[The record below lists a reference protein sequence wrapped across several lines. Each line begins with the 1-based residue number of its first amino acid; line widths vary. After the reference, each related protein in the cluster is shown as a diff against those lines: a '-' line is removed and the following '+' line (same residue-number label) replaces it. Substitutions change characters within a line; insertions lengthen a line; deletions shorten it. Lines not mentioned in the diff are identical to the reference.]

1 MQFKIRSKPKNHGSM
16 LSASLR
22 ETANQITLNG
32 KVNYESTKND
42 SSQDEQIN
50 FPVPFQYVLPAH

>member
-1 MQFKIRSKPKNHGSM
+1 M